1 MGILDGTHIY
11 ISPTAEEQASYANRK
26 KRMTINNLILVD
38 IDGEILYVKAGRFSI
53 SRNQVIH
60 L

>member
-11 ISPTAEEQASYANRK
+11 ISPTAEEQASYVNWK

-38 IDGEILYVKAGRFSI
+38 IDGEILYVKAGRYSI
-53 SRNQVIH
+53 SRN
-60 L
+60 